1 MGLVFRV
8 LDPVPTRSLDD
19 YVDLGGGGKALAAA
33 RGAEPVAVIEVLEAS
48 GLRGRGGAGFPTG
61 TKWRT
66 VAGMGGAEPATVV
79 VNAAEG
85 EPGTLKDRTL
95 LRRNPYKVLEGA
107 LIAAHA
113 VAADRIVV
121 GMKTSA
127 GRERARLEEAMGE
140 VLRAGWADGIDLDI
154 VAGSDRYLLGEETAL
169 LEVIAGRPPFP
180 RVAPPYRHGV
190 EEVGPDVTAPATTA
204 LADPD
209 GTTSAPATLVHN
221 VETLANVPSVVL
233 DGPDAFRSRGTAE
246 SPGTIICTVSGRME
260 RAGVDEFELGTPL
273 REVLAALGGR
283 PLGKEIVAVLSGTA
297 NPMLP
302 ASALDAPLSWEGLT
316 AAGGGLGS
324 AGFIVIDDEVD
335 VVAVA
340 QGVSRFLSV
349 ESCGQCTPCKQDGLA
364 LAEVLERL
372 RTSTSAPDDLDA
384 LPTLTA
390 SVADGAR
397 CFLAQQHQLV
407 VESLLVHFP
416 EALAAH
422 ADGRAAAADPFP
434 IVPLVDIVG
443 GQAVLAHDQLDVAP
457 DWSLGT
463 DSGSAP
469 ADRVNTRARRAP
481 ATRQAP
487 LADR

>member
-8 LDPVPTRSLDD
+8 LDPVPIRSLDE

-33 RGAEPVAVIEVLEAS
+33 RGVEPVAVIEVVEAS

-66 VAGMGGAEPATVV
+66 VAGMGGAEPTTVV

-121 GMKTSA
+121 GMKASA
-127 GRERARLEEAMGE
+127 TRERARLEEAIGE
-140 VLRAGWADGIDLDI
+140 VRRAGWAEGIAIDV
-154 VAGSDRYLLGEETAL
+154 VAASDRYLLGEETAL

-180 RVAPPYRHGV
+180 RVAPPYRHGA
-190 EEVGPDVTAPATTA
+190 EEVGADVTAPATTA

-209 GTTSAPATLVHN
+209 GATSAPATLVNN
-221 VETLANVPSVVL
+221 VETLANVPSIVL
-233 DGPDAFRSRGTAE
+233 DGPDALRALGTTE
-246 SPGTIICTVSGRME
+246 SPGTIVCTVSGRME

-273 REVLAALGGR
+273 REVLATLGGNA
-283 PLGKEIVAVLSGTA
+283 LGKEIVAVLSGTA
-297 NPMLP
+297 NPLLP
-302 ASALDAPLSWEGLT
+302 AAALDAPLSWEGLA
-316 AAGGGLGS
+316 AAGGGLGA

-335 VVAVA
+335 LVAVA

-349 ESCGQCTPCKQDGLA
+349 ESCGQCTPCKQDGLT
-364 LAEVLERL
+364 LAEVLDRL
-372 RTSTSAPDDLDA
+372 RTSSPDEGDLDA
-384 LPTLTA
+384 LPALTA
-390 SVADGAR
+390 SVTDGAR

-407 VESLLVHFP
+407 VESLLVEFP

-422 ADGRAAAADPFP
+422 AEGRAAAADPFP
-434 IVPLVDIVG
+434 IVPLADIVD
-443 GQAVLAHDQLDVAP
+443 GQAVLADEELEVAP
-457 DWSLGT
+457 DWSVGA
-463 DSGSAP
+463 DSGAAP
-469 ADRVNTRARRAP
+469 ADRLDVRARR
-481 ATRQAP
+481 
-487 LADR
+487 